1 MSLSLFPGSLYT
13 PEPGYN
19 PLYRLFDEFNN
30 YKSDQNI
37 TNFRPKFDIIEHENE
52 YELHGELPG
61 LDKKDLHV
69 EFTDGQTLLMRGK
82 VERAYSE
89 GTPPKDFAE
98 GTTQRGVTKTGE
110 KEKGEG
116 TKYWVAERS
125 IGEFQRSF
133 VFGHRVD
140 QERVSAE
147 LKDGI
152 LTMHVPK
159 ADASRGRLVQIK

>member
-1 MSLSLFPGSLYT
+1 MSLSLFPSSLYT
-13 PEPGYN
+13 PEPAYN
-19 PLYRLFDEFNN
+19 PLYRLLDEFSN
-30 YKSDQNI
+30 YKREGGNI
-37 TNFRPKFDIIEHENE
+37 TNFHPKFDIIEHDNE

-61 LDKKDLHV
+61 LEKKDLHI
-69 EFTDGQTLLMRGK
+69 EFTDAQTLLMRGQ
-82 VERAYSE
+82 VQRSYTA

-98 GTTQRGVTKTGE
+98 GTSTRGSAKAST
-110 KEKGEG
+110 EKGEG

-125 IGEFQRSF
+125 IGEFQRNF

-140 QERVSAE
+140 QDRVSAE

-159 ADASRGRLVQIK
+159 ADSPKGRLVEIK